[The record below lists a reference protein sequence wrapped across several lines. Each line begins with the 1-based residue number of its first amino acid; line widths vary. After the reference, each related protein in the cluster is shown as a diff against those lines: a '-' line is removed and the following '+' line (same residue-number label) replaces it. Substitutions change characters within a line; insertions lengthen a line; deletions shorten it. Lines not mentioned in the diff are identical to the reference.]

1 MLTGQLLL
9 QFIVILLVVQLFGNL
24 SRRIGQQWVI
34 GEILAGLAL
43 GPSLL
48 GALWPNLEL
57 QLFPKS
63 TLPTLQ
69 TFGDIG
75 LILYMFSLGAK
86 LDTPIMLR
94 QGRSAVF
101 VSLSGIFLPLILG
114 LLLGSFLYPNFAGS
128 AKPTYLSFILLVGT
142 AMAITAFPVLARLLA
157 EKKMLGT
164 NVGMLALTCASV
176 DDVIAWCLLAYVT
189 SITQPHGTTFS
200 VISTV
205 VLTILFAGGML
216 LGVRPFLNSAVR
228 HIQSKPLQMALSIIL
243 LFSAA
248 YTTNS
253 IGIHPV
259 FGAFLAGICLP
270 RNVVF
275 TAQVRSLDQVNTVIF
290 LPVFFV
296 YSGLQTRIGLIN
308 GLSLWLIC
316 LLIFLTACVGKISG
330 GTLSTRATGY
340 SWRDALT
347 IGILLNTRGLVELIV
362 LNIGLQLGILSPT
375 LFAMLVIMAI
385 LTTMMASP
393 LLPLLGYSQ
402 SKPTSYTM
410 QDDPEEVIE
419 PSQ

>member
-9 QFIVILLVVQLFGNL
+9 QLIVILLVVQIFGNL
-24 SRRIGQQWVI
+24 SKRIGQQWVI

-48 GALWPNLEL
+48 GALWPNLAS
-57 QLFPKS
+57 QLFPAS

-69 TFGDIG
+69 ALGDIG
-75 LILYMFSLGAK
+75 LVLYMFSLGAR
-86 LDTPIMLR
+86 LDTHVMVG
-94 QGRSAVF
+94 QSRSAIF
-101 VSLSGIFLPLILG
+101 VSLSGILLPLLLG
-114 LLLGSFLYPNFAGS
+114 VLLGSFLYPKLAGPH
-128 AKPTYLSFILLVGT
+128 ATYLSFVLLVGT

-164 NVGMLALTCASV
+164 KVGVLALTCASV

-189 SITQPHGTTFS
+189 SIANPHGTTFS
-200 VISTV
+200 VISTIA
-205 VLTILFAGGML
+205 LTILFAAGML
-216 LGVRPFLNSAVR
+216 LVVRPLLNYTVR
-228 HIQSKPLQMALSIIL
+228 RIQSKPLQMALSIIL

-248 YTTNS
+248 YTTNW

-290 LPVFFV
+290 LPIFFV
-296 YSGLQTRIGLIN
+296 YSGLKTQIGLIYGFPLW
-308 GLSLWLIC
+308 GLC
-316 LLIFLTACVGKISG
+316 LLVFLTACVGKILG
-330 GTLSTRATGY
+330 GTLSTRIAGQ

-347 IGILLNTRGLVELIV
+347 IGILMNTRGLVELIV

-375 LFAMLVIMAI
+375 LFAMLVIMA
-385 LTTMMASP
+385 LVTTMMASP
-393 LLPLLGYSQ
+393 LLPLLGYRSNTTQANLEEAVESTVQQ
-402 SKPTSYTM
+402 S
-410 QDDPEEVIE
+410 
-419 PSQ
+419 